1 MYPKRVILDDARQLG
16 IEVLPLDVQVSDRVY
31 RVEPV
36 GDGFGIRL
44 ALSDVAG
51 ISADE
56 VDRIIQARP
65 YLDLADFFLRT
76 KVSRPVIERLISVG
90 AFDSLHG
97 ISLGPMSLGS
107 ISLGPLS
114 PGPISL
120 GPVASAQSA
129 SITRRD
135 LLLQLADLDQA
146 TKTTRSRAS
155 TGQLSLVAAIDPAS
169 SLVPTGLPEMTSAE
183 SVRAELEVLGLD
195 ASRHVVDFYSSL
207 LDRLNV
213 VRSKDLLT
221 TRSQSHVLVAGVKVS
236 TQTPPVR
243 SGRRVVFLTMDD
255 STGPVDVAFF
265 DSTSAQTLHQ
275 VFSGWLLVIRGVT
288 RRTGPKGIS
297 IRGLQAWD
305 LTQLYEVYQ
314 SEGLGAVLDLLAPEP
329 EVKRYDQRAKS
340 GTMKP

>member
-1 MYPKRVILDDARQLG
+1 
-16 IEVLPLDVQVSDRVY
+16 
-31 RVEPV
+31 
-36 GDGFGIRL
+36 
-44 ALSDVAG
+44 
-51 ISADE
+51 
-56 VDRIIQARP
+56 
-65 YLDLADFFLRT
+65 
-76 KVSRPVIERLISVG
+76 
-90 AFDSLHG
+90 
-97 ISLGPMSLGS
+97 
-107 ISLGPLS
+107 
-114 PGPISL
+114 
-120 GPVASAQSA
+120 
-129 SITRRD
+129 
-135 LLLQLADLDQA
+135 
-146 TKTTRSRAS
+146 
-155 TGQLSLVAAIDPAS
+155 
-169 SLVPTGLPEMTSAE
+169 
-183 SVRAELEVLGLD
+183 VRAELEVLGLD
-195 ASRHVVDFYSSL
+195 ASRHVVDFYSAL